1 MEAKA
6 KAGEEDLSM
15 EEILQSI
22 RKIIAEDGEEATA
35 ASGGAAAPAEG
46 GADASD
52 VLELTEMVEETPA
65 ARVEPATAE
74 PAQASAPQEDVNDI
88 LSKIDQVVVPE
99 AAAVAP
105 EAAPAAAVVANGQA
119 YIDSL
124 LSNEAASAASAAFK
138 KAQPMDMP
146 IRTTPSMPLRSGN
159 TVEDLVMEAL
169 RPMLRDWLDKNL
181 PTIVEKL
188 VEREVRKLAH

>member
-6 KAGEEDLSM
+6 KPGEEDLSM

-22 RKIIAEDGEEATA
+22 RKIIAEDGEEAPAGASASPPA
-35 ASGGAAAPAEG
+35 A
-46 GADASD
+46 ASD
-52 VLELTEMVEETPA
+52 VLELTDIMEEVPA
-65 ARVEPATAE
+65 APVIETAAPAKA
-74 PAQASAPQEDVNDI
+74 ASQDEINDI

-99 AAAVAP
+99 AAAPAP
-105 EAAPAAAVVANGQA
+105 KPAPAPAAAVVPNGQA

-124 LSNEAASAASAAFK
+124 LSNEAANAASAAFK
-138 KAQPMDMP
+138 KAQPMDTP
-146 IRTTPSMPLRSGN
+146 IRTTPSPTLRSGT

-169 RPMLRDWLDKNL
+169 KPMLKSWLDANL